1 MKAIKPLRKGEL
13 AKEYGF
19 SYSTFINALYG
30 SPDLRNELKSLGYYK
45 DQKIL
50 HIKQIEVIFKHL
62 GCPPNYLTKK

>member
-19 SYSTFINALYG
+19 SYSTF
-30 SPDLRNELKSLGYYK
+30 GYYK

-62 GCPPNYLTKK
+62 GCPPNYLAKK